1 MMTFRTDNEKGA
13 AWAAPF
19 FGLESRSEPLID
31 GQAISGPIWGFEALK
46 MQENPAKPQINH
58 A

>member
-1 MMTFRTDNEKGA
+1 MGG
-13 AWAAPF
+13 PF